1 MSWKDIL
8 KVDYNLYDIRRLGN
22 KYALMDMY
30 NSQLLSQEEYD
41 KLPDYGGRK
50 RKGLHNNKLSYHSS
64 LHGFL
69 RKHMDSPFYNEV
81 SKYDTFHRTMQGRLY
96 RERKGLGSN
105 LKTYPT
111 LELAEQAKARGEE
124 GSVYQNPAPQQK
136 RTKTELEYRKM
147 LNMLQN
153 LFNSKGL
160 KTKEEVESRI
170 GRELKDS
177 EIKAYEEAKKQ
188 FKGEKK

>member
-30 NSQLLSQEEYD
+30 NSQLLSQEKYD
-41 KLPDYGGRK
+41 KLPNHGGRK
-50 RKGLHNNKLSYHSS
+50 RKGLHNSKESYHLS

-69 RKHMDSPFYNEV
+69 RKHMDSPFYNKV
-81 SKYDTFHRTMQGRLY
+81 SKYTTFHNTMHRRL
-96 RERKGLGSN
+96 ERIRKN
-105 LKTYPT
+105 PDKMKLKTYPT
-111 LELAEQAKARGEE
+111 LELAEQSKARGEE

-177 EIKAYEEAKKQ
+177 EIKAYEEAKKTI
-188 FKGEKK
+188 